1 MNDSIS
7 SRLSG
12 DVGREDMKVIATF
25 RSANDSIKIDG
36 SKITHDTNYITERRK
51 IIEEL
56 CKLDNAQKSKQSP
69 TAAHLRAK
77 PKIVVSR
84 VNAGG
89 SHKNFL
95 LTGTSSVG
103 KTTHRTT
110 DEQAVR
116 EADQAVRPLAQ
127 RVRDFKLKVSS
138 RKNMFEGFS
147 YQQYDQYV
155 ITNTTMQKIIL
166 RDQLIIMID
175 KIATMKNEV
184 HDDTLEK
191 KIVRHIGSN
200 QLRHLNRK
208 VEEILAIMNE
218 LIKLLLFDILDDLDK
233 IGLTKS
239 PVEGFVEQSALNE
252 FEIYSSNVKLLKGMV
267 DYFKEGVECYM
278 LLCKQNKNTRIL
290 PDINC
295 EMVIQLIERG
305 RFNVALVLESMKNIK
320 EKIVF
325 FEKEKF
331 ELEKTDHHR
340 AGKKSAND
348 LLTELFKKKYKQ
360 TMEIHKTR
368 ESKVDLKKETT
379 MGLYNILTYIPKKN
393 KPYVQKKR
401 EPPAAGNNE
410 KNNI

>member
-1 MNDSIS
+1 MDSSVS

-25 RSANDSIKIDG
+25 RSANESIKIDG

-56 CKLDNAQKSKQSP
+56 CKLDNGQQL
-69 TAAHLRAK
+69 TAAQIKANAK
-77 PKIVVSR
+77 PKVFVFPRKAATKS
-84 VNAGG
+84 
-89 SHKNFL
+89 KNFL
-95 LTGTSSVG
+95 MTGTSSVG
-103 KTTHRTT
+103 QTTQRTT
-110 DEQAVR
+110 NLQTNQETEPA
-116 EADQAVRPLAQ
+116 EAPLAK
-127 RVRDFKLKVSS
+127 RMRDFKLKVSS

-184 HDDTLEK
+184 HDDSLEK
-191 KIVRHIGSN
+191 KITRNISDRQV
-200 QLRHLNRK
+200 RHLNHK

-239 PVEGFVEQSALNE
+239 PVEGFVEKTPLTE

-305 RFNVALVLESMKNIK
+305 RFNIAQVLETMKNIK

-325 FEKEKF
+325 IEKELF
-331 ELEKTDHHR
+331 DLESSDHR
-340 AGKKSAND
+340 RKGKRSAND

-379 MGLYNILTYIPKKN
+379 MGLYNILAYVPKKN
-393 KPYVQKKR
+393 KPFVQKKR
-401 EPPAAGNNE
+401 ETPVVSKNE
-410 KNNI
+410 MNNI